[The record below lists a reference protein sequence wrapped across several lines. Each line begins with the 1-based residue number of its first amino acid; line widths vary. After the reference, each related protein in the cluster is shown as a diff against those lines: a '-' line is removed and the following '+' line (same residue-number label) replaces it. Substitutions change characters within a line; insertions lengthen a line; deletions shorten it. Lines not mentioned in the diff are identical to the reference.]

1 MKTGQRLYRLDLAKL
16 RRLRLQKGLT
26 EQGLAKALKISRRT
40 LQRVMRGSGVM
51 MGTVARIA
59 KFFDIADPTELLAPE
74 ELDTNGEAR
83 AQGRGRL
90 VGDWEVTQIIGPWET
105 ASNTLQ
111 WRLHRLTHLH
121 LTERFG
127 RGKLYDLGQ
136 LSDQDRQT
144 YRDQLTRHP
153 EVCGRIGQHPNIA
166 VNLTALPDRTDGN
179 WWVIDQWIEG
189 VTLEHALAEGT
200 LAPKLVPGVLRGIA
214 EGLAALHRQ
223 SIVRREL
230 SPQFILLREQDATPV
245 LTDFELAK
253 LLDANRTVANRYWQ
267 PDPYRAAEVVA
278 GRDIDERADLYS
290 WGRIAV
296 HALGRQ
302 LPKSGSEEEL
312 LKEVRVPAGVRD
324 VILACVRAPK
334 SERPRE
340 IAPVLAAIKGWK

>member
-1 MKTGQRLYRLDLAKL
+1 MKTEDRLCRLDLDKL
-16 RRLRLQKGLT
+16 RRLRLQRGLT
-26 EQGLAKALKISRRT
+26 VQSLALQLKMSRRT
-40 LQRVMRGSGVM
+40 LQRIMQGGGAM
-51 MGTVARIA
+51 MGTIARIA
-59 KFFDIADPTELLAPE
+59 AFFDIVEVNELIHPDEFAFDGSLAA
-74 ELDTNGEAR
+74 N
-83 AQGRGRL
+83 GRGRV

-111 WRLHRLTHLH
+111 WRLHRLRHLH
-121 LTERFG
+121 LSERFG

-136 LSDQDRQT
+136 LSDKDRQT

-166 VNLTALPDRTDGN
+166 VNLTALPDRADNN
-179 WWVIDQWIEG
+179 WWVVDQWVEG

-200 LAPKLVPGVLRGIA
+200 LAPKLVPSVLRGIA

-296 HALGRQ
+296 HALACQ
-302 LPKSGSEEEL
+302 LPKSGSEEEVL
-312 LKEVRVPAGVRD
+312 REVRVPARVRD

-334 SERPRE
+334 SERPRD
-340 IAPVLAAIKGWK
+340 IAPVLTAIKGWK